1 VLNPF
6 SSKHVSSEVEKFTQQ
21 LYLRGSTGLRF
32 VHGVP
37 SIEQKDKL
45 AQKMHPEEVYMQ
57 Y

>member
-21 LYLRGSTGLRF
+21 LYLGLRF